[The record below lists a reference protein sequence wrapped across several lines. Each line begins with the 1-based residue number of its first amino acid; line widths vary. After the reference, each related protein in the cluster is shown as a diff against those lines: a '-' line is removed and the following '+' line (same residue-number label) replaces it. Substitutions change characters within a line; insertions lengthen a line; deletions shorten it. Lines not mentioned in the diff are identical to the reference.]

1 MLRALPPCFGLTV
14 AIRPADLPDPRMTA
28 QSDMDTPKL
37 PLLTHRPSLL
47 ARLRNDPVYDL
58 AVVGGGATGL
68 GVALDAASRGLKVVL
83 VEAQDFAKGTSSR
96 STKLVH
102 GGVRYLAQGN
112 ISLVREA
119 LHERGTLLHNAP
131 HIAQPLAFVIPA
143 YRWWEAPFYG
153 MGLTLYDLLAGKAG
167 LGKTEL
173 LSRPETLGLLPAA
186 QPHRL
191 RGGVK
196 YWDGQFDDARLAL
209 AIGRTAAQH
218 GALLINYCRVERLHY
233 DEGQINGL
241 ECTDTLTQ
249 TGYSIQTRCVINA
262 TGVWVDALRKTDD
275 TANPSGAHAP
285 VKAMVA
291 PSQGLHLV
299 VDKEFLDADVALM
312 VPKTSDGRVLFAVP
326 WLGRVILGTTD
337 TPSKDLALEPSPLK
351 EEADFILGESARYL
365 RKAPTRADV
374 KSAWVGLR
382 PLVKPH
388 DDEGATQKLSREHT
402 VIVSRS
408 GLVTVTGGKWTTYRV
423 MAEDVLSACVERGL
437 LGVQAASRTANLP
450 LLGAPQSEPNS
461 TKSTLREEQ
470 GMHSYG
476 AESAFLAALPGARR
490 WLAPG
495 LSEAMVRFAA
505 RYEYAT
511 CVEDVLARRC
521 RLLFLDARLAAEVAS
536 HVARIL
542 EEELLISS
550 RLVEFLRLSAHFLK
564 VP

>member
-1 MLRALPPCFGLTV
+1 MFKNMAIHLT
-14 AIRPADLPDPRMTA
+14 
-28 QSDMDTPKL
+28 DTPPL
-37 PLLTHRPSLL
+37 PTQRQDLL
-47 ARLRNDPVYDL
+47 ARLAASPRYDL

-68 GVALDAASRGLKVVL
+68 GVALDAASRGLNVVL

-119 LHERGTLLHNAP
+119 LRERTTVLRSAP
-131 HIAQPLAFVIPA
+131 HIAQPLAFVMPC
-143 YRWWEAPFYG
+143 YRWWETPFYG
-153 MGLTLYDLLAGKAG
+153 LGLTLYDQLAGKAG

-173 LSRPETLGLLPAA
+173 LSSAQTQQLLPTA
-186 QPHRL
+186 QTQGL

-218 GALLINYCRVERLHY
+218 GALLINYCRAEQLLY
-233 DEGQINGL
+233 TDGKISGL
-241 ECTDTLTQ
+241 ECTDTH
-249 TGYSIQTRCVINA
+249 TGTRYSIESRCVINA
-262 TGVWVDALRKTDD
+262 TGVWVDALRERD
-275 TANPSGAHAP
+275 GAATPAGRHAP
-285 VKAMVA
+285 VKPMVA
-291 PSQGLHLV
+291 PSQGVHLV
-299 VDKEFLDADVALM
+299 VDAEFLQSDVALM

-326 WLGRVILGTTD
+326 WLGKVILGTTD
-337 TPSKDLALEPSPLK
+337 TPSKDLALEPTPLK

-374 KSAWVGLR
+374 RSVWVGLR
-382 PLVKPH
+382 PLVKH
-388 DDEGATQKLSREHT
+388 HEDEGATQKLSREHT

-423 MAEDVLSACVERGL
+423 MAEDVLSACLERGL
-437 LGVQAASRTANLP
+437 VEVNSSSCTAQMTLV
-450 LLGAPQSEPNS
+450 GAPAPGQSAHNP
-461 TKSTLREEQ
+461 TLRDGQ

-476 AESAFLAALPGARR
+476 SERTFVATLPGADR
-490 WLAPG
+490 WIAPR

-505 RYEYAT
+505 RYEYAAS
-511 CVEDVLARRC
+511 VEDVLARRS
-521 RLLFLDARLAAEVAS
+521 RLLFLDARLAADVAPQ
-536 HVARIL
+536 VAEIL
-542 EEELLISS
+542 AQELGGQPNLA
-550 RLVEFLRLSAHFLK
+550 EFLELSAHFLH